1 MSRLVRPLLF
11 LPPFLLGMVLA
22 ASGFLAAGMLLY
34 SGDGLIQALSVIM
47 AVQAGSF
54 ALGVRVG
61 APTEG
66 NAVDSLRRRWL
77 SALLAFLAAALY
89 AGGWSF
95 LGEDASRPLSL
106 GLGLA
111 FLGALPL
118 YGGGS
123 VLGATVRLAQE
134 QGRSGA
140 LPLAWAAA
148 GGAVGFLLSGIA
160 LQPRVF
166 PVTFYMMALV
176 VLSGGSLLEALLLS
190 ALESREQE
198 PDHSPPDEAGVVP
211 PPWSAEGG
219 AQPASQGI
227 QAPSVG
233 TEIPGGS
240 VSSGE
245 PIERDTGER
254 TWNETSGSG
263 QGDA

>member
-1 MSRLVRPLLF
+1 
-11 LPPFLLGMVLA
+11 MVLA

-34 SGDGLIQALSVIM
+34 SGEGLVQALSVIM

-54 ALGVRVG
+54 ALGMRVG
-61 APTEG
+61 AATEG
-66 NAVDSLRRRWL
+66 DAIDALRRRWL

-95 LGEDASRPLSL
+95 LGEGASRPLSL

-118 YGGGS
+118 YGGGG
-123 VLGATVRLAQE
+123 VVGAIVRLAQE

-140 LPLAWAAA
+140 FPLAWVAA

-176 VLSGGSLLEALLLS
+176 VLSGGSLLEAILLG
-190 ALESREQE
+190 ALESRGQE
-198 PDHSPPDEAGVVP
+198 PDHSPPDEAGVIP
-211 PPWSAEGG
+211 PPWRAQGG
-219 AQPASQGI
+219 AHSGSLGLEE
-227 QAPSVG
+227 PSVG

-263 QGDA
+263 PSGA

>member
-1 MSRLVRPLLF
+1 MRRLARALLF
-11 LPPFLLGMVLA
+11 LPPLLLGMVLA

-34 SGDGLIQALSVIM
+34 SGEGLVQALSVIM
-47 AVQAGSF
+47 AVQA
-54 ALGVRVG
+54 
-61 APTEG
+61 
-66 NAVDSLRRRWL
+66 LRRRWL

-95 LGEDASRPLSL
+95 LGEGASRPLSL

-118 YGGGS
+118 YGGGG
-123 VLGATVRLAQE
+123 VVGAIVRLAQE

-140 LPLAWAAA
+140 FPLAWVAA

-176 VLSGGSLLEALLLS
+176 VLSGGSLLEAILLG
-190 ALESREQE
+190 ALESRGQE
-198 PDHSPPDEAGVVP
+198 PDHSPPDEAGVIP
-211 PPWSAEGG
+211 PPWRAQGG
-219 AQPASQGI
+219 AHSGSLGLEE
-227 QAPSVG
+227 PSVG

-263 QGDA
+263 PSGA